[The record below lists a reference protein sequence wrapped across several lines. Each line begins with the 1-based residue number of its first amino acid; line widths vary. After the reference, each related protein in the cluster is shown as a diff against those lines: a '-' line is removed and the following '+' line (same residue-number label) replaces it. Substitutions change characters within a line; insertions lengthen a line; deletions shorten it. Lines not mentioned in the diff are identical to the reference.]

1 MENKHTDN
9 NSVDTNTKY
18 KDLKLNQSVQLSNEE
33 FNQNFNE
40 TYKSLNLNSKRY
52 DDLVN
57 RICVKTNNLGDN
69 CKEVLKDMDLKQ
81 LDLAIKNTEN
91 QFVRQHLLKSGRIVK
106 KEVIDFTE
114 EYRPATYFSRFAIIL
129 RSLPSI
135 TAKLKAAAYASEVGE
150 SFRPVVPRSFVNFL
164 YLVSIGYVILDIS
177 GRTYCVK
184 DQGREKMLYFMLDT
198 TLFHLMASLVFPAV
212 AIHKIVKLSQKGTKK
227 LLPNFSKTHAWIPAL
242 IALCSVPF
250 IISPIDHA
258 TEFILDKG
266 IRPFYID
273 KIAEEKDKLHHH

>member
-1 MENKHTDN
+1 MENKTNDSN
-9 NSVDTNTKY
+9 NNLKDLGLSNSV
-18 KDLKLNQSVQLSNEE
+18 LISNEE
-33 FNQNFNE
+33 FSKSFDS
-40 TYKSLNLNSKRY
+40 TYKPFDLKIKKY

-57 RICVKTNNLGDN
+57 KLCVKTNNLGDN
-69 CKEVLKDMDLKQ
+69 CKQVLSDMNLKE
-81 LDLAIKNTEN
+81 LDLALKNTES
-91 QFVRQHLLKSGRIVK
+91 QFVRNHLLKSNRLLK
-106 KEVIDFTE
+106 KEVIDITE

-135 TAKLKAAAYASEVGE
+135 TSKLKAAAYASEVGE

-184 DQGREKMLYFMLDT
+184 DQGREKMMYFMLDT

-212 AIHKIVKLSQKGTKK
+212 VIHKVVKLTQKGTKK
-227 LLPNFSKTHAWIPAL
+227 AFPNFVKAHSWIPAF

-250 IISPIDHA
+250 IISPIDHT

-266 IRPFYID
+266 IRPFYMD